1 MCDTYDHMGVSING
15 GPPNGWFTRGN
26 PVKMDDLGVPHFR
39 KCPYS
44 DEVVKQLI
52 SGGAPSRR
60 LCRLFV
66 PLADPPAHRYHQS
79 SHSVARLPAPP
90 MALAQGCR
98 ESWDVPSGIHRKN
111 YWKWPSAV
119 DWPMK
124 HVDFPWL
131 CWFTR
136 GYMGFFPNIYGLF
149 QNIDISY
156 KDLIERFNPNFILK
170 KDISISLYPFCWFL
184 LLPRLVLSYF
194 ALSM

>member
-98 ESWDVPSGIHRKN
+98 ESWDVPSGIHRK
-111 YWKWPSAV
+111 KLLKMAICS
-119 DWPMK
+119 
-124 HVDFPWL
+124 WL
-131 CWFTR
+131 THETCRFSMVMLVYQRVHGILPKYLWIVPKYR
-136 GYMGFFPNIYGLF
+136 Y
-149 QNIDISY
+149 
-156 KDLIERFNPNFILK
+156 LI
-170 KDISISLYPFCWFL
+170 
-184 LLPRLVLSYF
+184 
-194 ALSM
+194 